1 MRCFLYIYVFSD
13 ACLTYGLNTV
23 DIGSHGGDQLVRS
36 PQKSGKLIFRLFLL
50 SYIISVLVET
60 LKDPNHVELS
70 KQQDFNFGQALSAI
84 MEPSL
89 NKQDFLYSSKVD
101 DFYDSNYYDD
111 YLAYF

>member
-1 MRCFLYIYVFSD
+1 M
-13 ACLTYGLNTV
+13 
-23 DIGSHGGDQLVRS
+23 
-36 PQKSGKLIFRLFLL
+36 
-50 SYIISVLVET
+50 LVET
-60 LKDPNHVELS
+60 LKDPNNVELA

-89 NKQDFLYSSKVD
+89 KINNFLYSSKVD